1 MKGAG
6 YKNFF
11 RFMVLVLGILFAN
24 LVTMWMDNFMLS
36 YKGRFAP
43 YVFTWIGLAIIAI
56 IYYPLFTRVDKWATK
71 LGDKYMKIGKKVA
84 GKEIGSIVAFVAG
97 LFALFY
103 FYGKEWFNTNVFSSL
118 IKAVGKWFS

>member
-1 MKGAG
+1 MQLSIKFQGFYQLA
-6 YKNFF
+6 
-11 RFMVLVLGILFAN
+11 LFIIHG
-24 LVTMWMDNFMLS
+24 T
-36 YKGRFAP
+36 
-43 YVFTWIGLAIIAI
+43 IIAI

-103 FYGKEWFNTNVFSSL
+103 FYGKEWFNTNVFSSF